1 MANIKRREG
10 RGINRARTGWD
21 PVARWY
27 DGWVG
32 EAGSEYHREVAIPA
46 LLDLLHPQK
55 GERLLDVGAGQGV
68 LAPYIARSG
77 ALYTGVDASPQ
88 LIGLAGRRHSSS
100 GRFIVGDACNLPSI
114 QALHAGEFDAVVFL
128 LSIQDMDPLAD
139 VLRSAAWA
147 LKDGGRVV
155 ILMNHPAFRVPRQ
168 SGWGWDEGRK
178 LRYRRIDRY
187 LSPLAVPMKSLP
199 GVRYVTRSFHRP
211 LQSYVNGLTG
221 HGLLIE
227 HMAEI
232 PAHKA
237 NAPLMEGASAERARR
252 EIPLLL
258 GLRARKIGGI
268 RY

>member
-10 RGINRARTGWD
+10 RGSNRARTGWD

-32 EAGSEYHREVAIPA
+32 DAGSEYHREVAIPA
-46 LLDLLHPQK
+46 LMDLLHPQK
-55 GERLLDVGAGQGV
+55 GEYILDVGAGQGV
-68 LAPYIARSG
+68 LAPYITKSG
-77 ALYTGVDASPQ
+77 ALYTGIDASPQ
-88 LIGLAGRRHSSS
+88 LIGLAQRRHSRL
-100 GRFIVGDACNLPSI
+100 GRFIVGDACNLSSI
-114 QALHAGEFDAVVFL
+114 QDLHAKEFDAVVFL
-128 LSIQDMDPLAD
+128 LSIQDMDPLGDA
-139 VLRSAAWA
+139 LRSAAWA

-178 LRYRRIDRY
+178 LRYRRVDRY

-211 LQSYVNGLTG
+211 LQAYVNGRIG
-221 HGLLIE
+221 NGLPIE
-227 HMAEI
+227 HKADT

-237 NAPLMEGASAERARR
+237 NAPPVEGASAEQARR
-252 EIPLLL
+252 EIPLFL
-258 GLRARKIGGI
+258 GL
-268 RY
+268 